1 MERALLAKKVDK
13 IVIAT
18 TKKKVDKEIIKFCK
32 KYNFDYFCGSEDD
45 VLKRYYDCNLKYGG
59 DTIIRI
65 TSDCPLVDPA
75 VIDNTIDI
83 FNKKK
88 ADYAANTIPPD
99 TRRWPD
105 GSDVEVFSK
114 RALFEAFKKA
124 KGNHREHVTF
134 YFWQSNHRFRTVQ
147 LDNKYNWS
155 RYRYT
160 LDYEEDLIR
169 LKKIIKILDDKKIK
183 GSRNLT
189 P

>member
-1 MERALLAKKVDK
+1 M
-13 IVIAT
+13 
-18 TKKKVDKEIIKFCK
+18 
-32 KYNFDYFCGSEDD
+32 
-45 VLKRYYDCNLKYGG
+45 
-59 DTIIRI
+59 
-65 TSDCPLVDPA
+65 
-75 VIDNTIDI
+75 IDNTIDI
-83 FNKKK
+83 FNKKN

-169 LKKIIKILDDKKIK
+169 LKKIIKI
-183 GSRNLT
+183 
-189 P
+189 